1 MPGIVWTSCPPACT
15 AMGGKVL
22 VAGDRV
28 KVSGNL
34 HCHGN
39 NGEDRLP
46 CSMYVERVDSL

>member
-1 MPGIVWTSCPPACT
+1 
-15 AMGGKVL
+15 MGGKVL